1 MGWWEKGKNRR
12 NTENLVQGWVG
23 RWWKKKIGKYKNGEY
38 IVYGWVGGEIKNGEH
53 MVYGWVGGKIKKW
66 RTHGLRVGG
75 WENRKNGEYIV
86 YMCVVNPENYS

>member
-1 MGWWEKGKNRR
+1 MGEVVEKKDR
-12 NTENLVQGWVG
+12 
-23 RWWKKKIGKYKNGEY
+23 KIQKWR
-38 IVYGWVGGEIKNGEH
+38 IHSLRVGGEIKNGEH